1 MIFLFILCIFNIV
14 IIAILSVV
22 KKPSSNWKVSEKI
35 FGYKL
40 DKPFLMHN
48 TDQRIDDIKIN
59 SYHSIYINN
68 IVSSE
73 EKNNE

>member
-1 MIFLFILCIFNIV
+1 MIFLFILFIFNIM
-14 IIAILSVV
+14 IIVILSVV
-22 KKPSSNWKVSEKI
+22 KKTSSNWKVSEKI

-48 TDQRIDDIKIN
+48 TDKRIDDIKFN

-68 IVSSE
+68 IVSAE
-73 EKNNE
+73 EENNE